1 MFYSLKKVFASAA
14 AIYAIFVTFMIV
26 FSWSSSAIALEID
39 KTLRTVPLND
49 SGEQVTLTIEQMTLG
64 QHKFNSSCAQ
74 CHIDGSTKPNPDVD
88 LGAQALALAT
98 PARDNISNLVDY
110 LNYPTTYDGLQSLAE
125 LHPSVLNLDLFPK
138 MRDLTG
144 EDLEAIA
151 GYILAE
157 PKIIGDQW
165 AGGKPKR

>member
-1 MFYSLKKVFASAA
+1 MFYFFKEAFASAA

-26 FSWSSSAIALEID
+26 FAWSSSAIALEID

-64 QHKFNSSCAQ
+64 QHKFNGSCAQ

-98 PARDNISNLVDY
+98 PARDNIS
-110 LNYPTTYDGLQSLAE
+110 SL
-125 LHPSVLNLDLFPK
+125 S
-138 MRDLTG
+138 
-144 EDLEAIA
+144 
-151 GYILAE
+151 
-157 PKIIGDQW
+157 
-165 AGGKPKR
+165 